1 MSEVSKEET
10 IGERIK
16 RIRESKGMSQKDLAS
31 KCGIIYQTIGKYER
45 GILNPKLATIMEIAN
60 ALDVEIDDILGLKAT
75 RKLKRDL
82 FEHPFDTEIMDLRIK
97 TTLDSENEEDYYRY
111 VDILLHYLNKNGKQ
125 KVIEY
130 IRDML
135 QIDEYLKN

>member
-45 GILNPKLATIMEIAN
+45 GVLNPKITTIIDIAN
-60 ALDVEIDDILGLKAT
+60 ALEVQVDDILDLKSA
-75 RKLKRDL
+75 RNLKRNMILNPRDM
-82 FEHPFDTEIMDLRIK
+82 EVIK
-97 TTLDSENEEDYYRY
+97 YHEKIELDSDDEDTFCNH
-111 VDILLHYLNKNGKQ
+111 VSVLLRFLNKDGKQ

-135 QIDEYLKN
+135 QIDEYLKK